1 MKYNGIKFWFLKD
14 STWAQRISVFFL
26 LTHRRVFE
34 AFYGYFLHL
43 STTWSFPMKVDIS
56 KIFIII
62 LLGSNDFTNATF
74 YFYCLPVGI
83 FWYNLLFGQLISMK
97 KSVAPLEWWMCKN
110 FVWNVRKCQSEYFQI
125 THKRHEYSVF
135 KAI

>member
-1 MKYNGIKFWFLKD
+1 MQLDYSIFLTFSKM
-14 STWAQRISVFFL
+14 SILPACEVQWYQILNFKRFYMGKTYIRLFL

-34 AFYGYFLHL
+34 AFYWYFLNL

-62 LLGSNDFTNATF
+62 FLGSNDFKNATF

-110 FVWNVRKCQSEYFQI
+110 FVWNVRKC
-125 THKRHEYSVF
+125 
-135 KAI
+135 